1 MPVPDDKAAVIETL
15 REYYAASN
23 KHDGPAMVSYYSEPV
38 MFITAEAVAAGQAQY
53 LGAAADLQTPGGRA
67 GGAEWAVQLEGAV
80 LADQG

>member
-38 MFITAEAVAAGQAQY
+38 MFITAEAVTACGHARRGPTRVAAILRA
-53 LGAAADLQTPGGRA
+53 PPNHGR
-67 GGAEWAVQLEGAV
+67 GSE
-80 LADQG
+80 